1 MALYFLSW
9 SVILHYYLWDSSC
22 SAELVFTSRPN
33 DSIASLDK
41 PLMLSCA
48 AYDAVLQSQA
58 AVEWFRNLGEPIL
71 DLNTRVYQ
79 PTNGSLFFPSLRAE
93 DLGSYTCQA
102 SSRLSVI
109 NTTFSIYKA
118 YMAPVFYSPVSQTVN
133 AGESAFF
140 ECVSGDSRPSAQIR
154 WEKEGK
160 PLAKGIQF
168 QGQYGGGN
176 HMKVSGTLHIPVV
189 SQEDEGEYVCV
200 THNPLLGTDVYSEA
214 AILTVR
220 VLPSKLVIAQS
231 PADLTIATGKEA
243 VLKCIVH
250 GFPRP
255 SVQWFRNNRPLENT
269 THLALEEGG
278 QLLVFK
284 NVSLE
289 DEGHYYCEARNAEEA
304 VTSPAAYLLPAVMDW
319 SFEQQPANVT
329 AVEGE
334 AVTLT
339 CRPPSSRPPATV
351 TWFMNSRILK
361 NKPHFTVLES
371 GDLFFKRIQ
380 EVDRGIYFCRA
391 ANPYLGRSVSSGKL
405 YLNVLVPPEVTVSPQ
420 LNTVLLGSGASF
432 QCHTLGQPSPSIHW
446 YRRGQAVVAGGRITL
461 GFKNKT
467 LYISSVLAYDE
478 GAYTCEAK
486 NLAGQ
491 SRETAVLQ
499 VTVPPV
505 IVSFTNEMVSS
516 EGSSVVLPCGAVG
529 DSPITYSWFWNGNSI
544 QIAEPQLHKDDE
556 GALHIS
562 NISRHDEGSYV
573 CTAEN
578 AAGRDERA
586 GTMTVSGHDRGF
598 DEAEKAEEIGSG
610 NLQRSYI
617 SEWKNLFSSRAPV
630 NENPSDAS
638 LKKNIIQEQSN
649 ESPARSEN
657 KGETPV
663 PHHKIATEVSY
674 YTTTTLTVHPPS
686 SAGLEDTT
694 TPSETPTGSAG
705 AQDFAVTI
713 PSLSLKDP
721 DFTASFSPGSLL
733 PIPLKSTQ
741 LPAPAPTAIQNAAP
755 MADFNTPEVKSS
767 SQLELE
773 TPQTITAL
781 QPLSEAQ
788 THPPDACSHLTTV
801 GSLHSLP
808 AEHLQNRS
816 GNSSKPGNSELTEWP
831 KKNTSQSPMR
841 TSNDMAQDKNSWF
854 PVLEKHDIPIVVGVG
869 VSLALIFIMMGFY
882 SLVQKNET
890 APPAG
895 RGWLRNS
902 DASSRN
908 SSKPEM
914 ARTYENRAFEDDTVV
929 AVIEQSPYKSTS
941 RSSQFDPNTITVTA
955 ELTPNTQQEGLEPI
969 LENNGETLLETGLEQ
984 ESELPAHN
992 EKNSTLPNPGIS
1004 LKCLDA
1010 WTGNTE
1016 GNEEAEPSVTA
1027 VGLSSANPTQHQ
1039 EAEAMAHPNPASL
1052 EEGVH
1057 TSFTF
1062 QTSEPSGSN
1071 TTPIRH
1077 NINISRSLLAPLV
1090 LSHSVS
1096 VNERNS
1102 SGLTTVAVDVHF
1114 YSGTPAPSTLPGLV
1128 LNSGT
1133 IYCPPSSNGQTPF
1146 PEYDQ
1151 QTSSVHYVQRT
1162 CL

>member
-1 MALYFLSW
+1 LS
-9 SVILHYYLWDSSC
+9 
-22 SAELVFTSRPN
+22 VFTSRPN
-33 DSIASLDK
+33 DSIASLEK

-58 AVEWFRNLGEPIL
+58 AVEWFRNSGEPIP

-102 SSRLSVI
+102 STRLSVI

-168 QGQYGGGN
+168 QG
-176 HMKVSGTLHIPVV
+176 
-189 SQEDEGEYVCV
+189 
-200 THNPLLGTDVYSEA
+200 
-214 AILTVR
+214 
-220 VLPSKLVIAQS
+220 

-289 DEGHYYCEARNAEEA
+289 DEGLYYCEARNADEA
-304 VTSPAAYLLPAVMDW
+304 VTSPSAYLLPAV
-319 SFEQQPANVT
+319 S
-329 AVEGE
+329 
-334 AVTLT
+334 
-339 CRPPSSRPPATV
+339 
-351 TWFMNSRILK
+351 
-361 NKPHFTVLES
+361 
-371 GDLFFKRIQ
+371 
-380 EVDRGIYFCRA
+380 
-391 ANPYLGRSVSSGKL
+391 
-405 YLNVLVPPEVTVSPQ
+405 PEVTVSPQ

-432 QCHTLGQPSPSIHW
+432 QCHTSGQPSPSIHW

-461 GFKNKT
+461 GFKNQT

-544 QIAEPQLHKDDE
+544 QIAEPRLHKD
-556 GALHIS
+556 
-562 NISRHDEGSYV
+562 
-573 CTAEN
+573 
-578 AAGRDERA
+578 
-586 GTMTVSGHDRGF
+586 GHDRGF

-617 SEWKNLFSSRAPV
+617 SEWKNLFSSQAPV
-630 NENPSDAS
+630 NAS
-638 LKKNIIQEQSN
+638 LKKDIIQEQSN

-657 KGETPV
+657 KGESPV

-674 YTTTTLTVHPPS
+674 YTTTTLTVDPAS

-694 TPSETPTGSAG
+694 APSETPTGSAG
-705 AQDFAVTI
+705 AQDFAVTV

-741 LPAPAPTAIQNAAP
+741 LPAPAPTPIQNAAT

-781 QPLSEAQ
+781 QPLFEAQ
-788 THPPDACSHLTTV
+788 TQPPDAYSHLTTV
-801 GSLHSLP
+801 GSLHSVP

-816 GNSSKPGNSELTEWP
+816 GNSSKPGNSEQTEWP

-841 TSNDMAQDKNSWF
+841 TSNDMARDKNSWF

-882 SLVQKNET
+882 SLVQKNEA

-902 DASSRN
+902 DASSRDN
-908 SSKPEM
+908 SKPEM

-941 RSSQFDPNTITVTA
+941 RSSQSDPNTITVTA
-955 ELTPNTQQEGLEPI
+955 ELTPNTQQESLEPI

-1004 LKCLDA
+1004 LKCLAA
-1010 WTGNTE
+1010 WTGNAE

-1027 VGLSSANPTQHQ
+1027 VGLSTANPTQHQ

-1102 SGLTTVAVDVHF
+1102 SGITTVAVDVHF

-1146 PEYDQ
+1146 PDYDQ
-1151 QTSSVHYVQRT
+1151 QTSSVHYGRSWIKVKALKHEAAVETNECDMLLVTQLFT
-1162 CL
+1162 LVFYPI